1 MHLKVNS
8 SGGYLTI
15 NGLLWQLEEFLEFK
29 ELVKY
34 RVTENFEKGGKH
46 SYIIH
51 NLIGECFDTGFGVL
65 ILFDDLEHK
74 MGQGYKVLKIL
85 NINSIQ
91 TIECAWNQGKKC
103 KFDLYFDDG
112 KISIEKE

>member
-1 MHLKVNS
+1 
-8 SGGYLTI
+8 
-15 NGLLWQLEEFLEFK
+15 
-29 ELVKY
+29 
-34 RVTENFEKGGKH
+34 
-46 SYIIH
+46 
-51 NLIGECFDTGFGVL
+51 
-65 ILFDDLEHK
+65 